1 MTTTGVRPTLPETPG
16 AAVAGDTTPLL
27 SVVVPC
33 RNEEET
39 VALVVAELRAAI
51 ERDGYTAEIIVC
63 DNASDDDSA
72 ARAAAAG
79 AIVVSQPIRG
89 YGAACLR
96 GIEAARGEL
105 VVLVDG
111 DGTYDVAT
119 LNRFVEPLRAGY
131 EMVLGTRRNGTML
144 PGAMGGRH
152 RHVLEPLQAH
162 LFRRAFGLRVS
173 DVRCGMRS
181 IRRDAL
187 PRLNLGAVGVEFASE
202 MVMEAGRAGLR
213 MVEVP
218 VVFSPRAEGAARRSV
233 GDGWRV
239 IQRLILL
246 SPTRLF
252 LLPGIALLL
261 AGLGLETALL
271 FGPVRFGRLTLDFHF
286 MFVGGT
292 IAMLG
297 TQLLLLGLFAKTY
310 ALVHRVGT
318 FDPWIVRFHR
328 AYTLERGVAFGLLL
342 LGAGLALNVWILS
355 SWLSQGGGVLF
366 AVRPAVLALTLMVIG
381 AEGVFGS
388 FFLSLLRASEFERV

>member
-1 MTTTGVRPTLPETPG
+1 MTSSTDG
-16 AAVAGDTTPLL
+16 AVPQV
-27 SVVVPC
+27 SVVIPC
-33 RNEEET
+33 RNEQNT
-39 VALVVAELRAAI
+39 IGDCVRAVRDVARRE
-51 ERDGYTAEIIVC
+51 GYDAEIIVC
-63 DNASDDDSA
+63 DNASEDETA
-72 ARAAAAG
+72 ARARESG
-79 AIVVSQPIRG
+79 ATVVSQPIRG

-96 GIEAARGEL
+96 GMEAARGDF

-111 DGTYDVAT
+111 DGTYDLGT

-144 PGAMGGRH
+144 PGAMRGRH

-181 IRRDAL
+181 IRRDAIG
-187 PRLNLGAVGVEFASE
+187 RLSLGAVGVEFASE
-202 MVMEAGRAGLR
+202 MVMEAGRAGLS

-218 VVFSPRAEGAARRSV
+218 VVFSPRAAGEARRSV

-239 IQRLILL
+239 IQRLVLL

-252 LLPGIALLL
+252 LLPGFALLL

-271 FGPVRFGRLTLDFHF
+271 FGPVRLLGLTLDFHF

-297 TQLLLLGLFAKTY
+297 TQLVLLGLFAKTY

-318 FDPWIVRFHR
+318 YDPWIVRFHR
-328 AYTLERGVAFGLLL
+328 AYTLERGVACGILL
-342 LGAGLALNVWILS
+342 LGAGLALNVGILS
-355 SWLSQGGGVLF
+355 SWLAQGGGVLF

-381 AEGVFGS
+381 AEGIFGS

>member
-1 MTTTGVRPTLPETPG
+1 MSDVSG
-16 AAVAGDTTPLL
+16 AAAAPQV
-27 SVVVPC
+27 SVVIPC
-33 RNEEET
+33 RNEQST
-39 VALVVAELRAAI
+39 VADCVVAVREAV
-51 ERDGYTAEIIVC
+51 EREGYDAEIIVC
-63 DNASDDDSA
+63 DNASEDETG
-72 ARAAAAG
+72 ARAREAG
-79 AIVVSQPIRG
+79 ATVVSQPIRG

-96 GIEAARGEL
+96 GIEAARGEF
-105 VVLVDG
+105 VVLADG
-111 DGTYDVAT
+111 DGTYDLSA

-144 PGAMGGRH
+144 PGAMGRRH
-152 RHVLEPLQAH
+152 LHVLEPLQAH

-202 MVMEAGRAGLR
+202 MVMEAGRAGLS

-218 VVFSPRAEGAARRSV
+218 VVFSPRAEGGTRRTV

-239 IQRLILL
+239 IQRLLLL

-271 FGPVRFGRLTLDFHF
+271 FGPLRFGGITLDFHF

-292 IAMLG
+292 VAMLG

-318 FDPWIVRFHR
+318 YDPWIVRFHR

-342 LGAGLALNVWILS
+342 LGAGLALNVFILS
-355 SWLSQGGGVLF
+355 SWLSEGGGILF
-366 AVRPAVLALTLMVIG
+366 AVRPAVLALTLMIIG